1 MDSNN
6 SLLEIPLNTI
16 AFPIIVTA
24 VLGLLGL
31 GLGYGLCK
39 LIGQPRILTAAV
51 LVLTLIPW
59 FLHHRLI
66 INHDVV
72 SVEAALLGPGVVAL
86 STMGALF
93 LGGRAR
99 LLVVLLPVAA
109 FLVSWYI
116 TIPVMMAV
124 LPPSDRVL
132 NDNIPTI
139 WLAMWTIG
147 ATVFLVAYALPSSE
161 ARSNVQGNVE

>member
-1 MDSNN
+1 MRK
-6 SLLEIPLNTI
+6 LN
-16 AFPIIVTA
+16 
-24 VLGLLGL
+24 
-31 GLGYGLCK
+31 
-39 LIGQPRILTAAV
+39 GQPRILTAAV

-59 FLHHRLI
+59 FLHHQLI
-66 INHDVV
+66 IEHEVA
-72 SVEAALLGPGVVAL
+72 SIEAALIGPGVVAL
-86 STMGALF
+86 SAMGALF
-93 LGGRAR
+93 LGGWAR
-99 LLVVLLPVAA
+99 LLVAFFPVAA

-124 LPPSDRVL
+124 LPPGDRVL
-132 NDNIPTI
+132 DDNMPTI